1 MSTGELFLASFLSW
15 EEGLLGV
22 ALQGGQEVV
31 QGQQGEG
38 HTVTAQLDLHT
49 GRRRH
54 PKSKPDTQP
63 REAGESSAA

>member
-1 MSTGELFLASFLSW
+1 MSTGELFSASFLSW

-38 HTVTAQLDLHT
+38 HTVTGQLALHT
-49 GRRRH
+49 GRRR
-54 PKSKPDTQP
+54 PERKPDTP